1 MAQSKAGKLDEV
13 SHATMITKKACLD
26 MQSHSRSSREENKT
40 IGLRPRATPL
50 FSCAYADTVLL
61 KVSSFLLAGD

>member
-50 FSCAYADTVLL
+50 FSCDTVLL